1 MANQMHGEFWAESAL
16 MHEWKMWDRKIPDE
30 MSGPKY
36 VGPNVLAQKRRYTEN
51 TGQENAAV
59 E

>member
-1 MANQMHGEFWAESAL
+1 MHGEFWAESAL
-16 MHEWKMWDRKIPDE
+16 MHEWKMWDWKIPDE